1 MSTGQ
6 YAMFYVCTN
15 CNKKIHKDYM
25 DITTET
31 CDICLE
37 QNNVVHDPYNSSQS
51 YYSDEMLLFLFI
63 WYMIK

>member
-1 MSTGQ
+1 
-6 YAMFYVCTN
+6 
-15 CNKKIHKDYM
+15 M
-25 DITTET
+25 DTTSET